1 MNNIGK
7 RMEINTALMLYK
19 VLVRSI
25 FDYRNMIFLP
35 DLEIQKEKMEKVQ
48 FQGLRTALGYRNST
62 PKNVILEEAK
72 VVNLRERAVFLAK
85 NKLAKLLIWGRE
97 ELKNKIFKMENNAIK
112 ERYRHPRGKST
123 VLSEA
128 WRRIWK
134 DRGIIDRKKGFDV
147 FKEEYEALT
156 WEITT
161 EINTEV
167 KRKEEILN
175 DYEMIQEI
183 MENNDITWEN
193 TGIIYTDGSKK
204 KNTGKSTGVA
214 FIFEEEEQGFYL
226 SINRRSTIFIAEVVA
241 ITKGIQ
247 KYEKKIRKKIIS

>member
-7 RMEINTALMLYK
+7 GMEINTALMLYK

-25 FDYRNMIFLP
+25 FDYGNMIFLP
-35 DLEIQKEKMEKVQ
+35 DLKIQKEKMEKVQ

-62 PKNVILEEAK
+62 SKNMILEEAK
-72 VVNLRERAVFLAK
+72 VVNLRERAVFFLAK
-85 NKLAKLLIWGRE
+85 NQLAKLLIWGRE
-97 ELKNKIFKMENNAIK
+97 ELKNKIIKMENNEIK

-123 VLSEA
+123 LSEA

-161 EINTEV
+161 EINTGV
-167 KRKEEILN
+167 KRKEGILN

-183 MENNDITWEN
+183 M
-193 TGIIYTDGSKK
+193 DGK
-204 KNTGKSTGVA
+204 
-214 FIFEEEEQGFYL
+214 
-226 SINRRSTIFIAEVVA
+226 
-241 ITKGIQ
+241 IQ
-247 KYEKKIRKKIIS
+247 E